1 VPTLIV
7 RSTPGGDSLDP
18 TFRSA
23 RWPEETKRSLIE
35 RGYRLT
41 DEALAENAGA
51 LDES

>member
-18 TFRSA
+18 TFRNA
-23 RWPEETKRSLIE
+23 HWPDEAKRSLIE

-41 DEALAENAGA
+41 DEALADRER
-51 LDES
+51 LEE